1 MQLRD
6 AANALDVHYQTAYAW
21 VRQGLLPARKTAHG
35 YEISDSDIR
44 ALAERRAGG
53 TAPPSE
59 IRVRDWA
66 AQAARLHAAIRSG
79 NETLARQQFGRLA
92 HGSSLTELCEY
103 LIAPALS
110 RIGDQ
115 WATGEVSIAVEHRA
129 SAICERL
136 IGSYATPPQGR
147 PRGTAVVAT
156 APGEH
161 HALPSLMAVACLRED
176 RWLVHH
182 LANDL
187 PAAEVA
193 DLARGSDASLV
204 VLSSATTTAARTAV
218 RSAREISAA
227 VPGVRVLVGRPGES
241 LLRLRELARMP
252 GHADSRT
259 TSTSRRRVSR

>member
-6 AANALDVHYQTAYAW
+6 AANALDVHYQTAYTW
-21 VRQGLLPARKTAHG
+21 VRQGVLPARKTARG

-44 ALAERRAGG
+44 ALAERRAIG
-53 TAPPSE
+53 TAPPPE
-59 IRVRDWA
+59 VRVRDWT

-92 HGSSLTELCEY
+92 HGASLTDLCAH

-110 RIGDQ
+110 RIGEQ
-115 WATGEVSIAVEHRA
+115 WAAGEVSIAVEHRA
-129 SAICERL
+129 TAICERL
-136 IGSYATPPQGR
+136 IASTSAPPQGR

-156 APGEH
+156 APGER
-161 HALPSLMAVACLRED
+161 HALPSLMAAACLRED

-193 DLARGSDASLV
+193 GLAQDSDASLV
-204 VLSSATTTAARTAV
+204 VLSSATATAARAAF
-218 RSAREISAA
+218 RGAREISRV
-227 VPGVRVLVGRPGES
+227 VPGVLVLIGRPGDS
-241 LLRLRELARMP
+241 LVRLRELARMP
-252 GHADSRT
+252 R
-259 TSTSRRRVSR
+259 